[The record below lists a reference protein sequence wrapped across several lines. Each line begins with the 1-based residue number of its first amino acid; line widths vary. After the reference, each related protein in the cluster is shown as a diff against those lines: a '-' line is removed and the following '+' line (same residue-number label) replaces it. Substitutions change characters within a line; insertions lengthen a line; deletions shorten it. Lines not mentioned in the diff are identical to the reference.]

1 MFDEQMHQ
9 DYLID
14 YFKQKHNRFRAAHGA
29 LIIERTLYRLEV
41 LLLQQDN
48 IKAVTIDEE
57 IKDKLK
63 YLELYKSQLGAS
75 IEELNQKDPKIQFF
89 KECRKSLDLALPLLD
104 KIFSKTLFL

>member
-14 YFKQKHNRFRAAHGA
+14 YFKQKHNRFRAARGA
-29 LIIERTLYRLEV
+29 LIIERTLYRLEG
-41 LLLQQDN
+41 LLQQDN
-48 IKAVTIDEE
+48 IKVVTIDEE